1 MGMLGYLRFFE
12 QPRIFM
18 TYITASLKSMIPFM
32 VVVVIM
38 LTAFSLALAFSRGRE
53 TVSLATFV
61 PVMQEQYLA
70 LFGEF
75 YDAPDG
81 FEWMILFI
89 MSLIMPLTMLN
100 LLIAIISEAHANVQ
114 QNLERN
120 DNAHLADII
129 LELEVFMVWNRAR
142 NDRSNMIYCEYDD

>member
-1 MGMLGYLRFFE
+1 ME
-12 QPRIFM
+12 
-18 TYITASLKSMIPFM
+18 YITASLKSMIPFM

-38 LTAFSLALAFSRGRE
+38 LTAFSLALAFAHGRE
-53 TVSLATFV
+53 TISPATFF
-61 PVMQEQYLA
+61 PIMQEQYLA

-75 YDAPDG
+75 YEPISPFD
-81 FEWMILFI
+81 WMVLLI

-114 QNLERN
+114 ENLERN

-129 LELEVFMVWNRAR
+129 LELEVFMVWNRSK
-142 NDRSNMIYCEYDD
+142 NERSNFIYCEYDDQVKNTWKSRSIA